1 MTQAIEVDSKTI
13 VDELIQ
19 DIEDSTYMGSA
30 WLVLTQTQRERL
42 KSRWQKIIE
51 RAHVDRDWANY

>member
-1 MTQAIEVDSKTI
+1 MQALNADTKTI

-19 DIEDSTYMGSA
+19 DIEDSTYMGAA
-30 WLVLTQTQRERL
+30 WLVLSAPQRERL

-51 RAHVDRDWANY
+51 QLPVERDWANY